1 MDIAELHGAYTDPSQ
16 APILLLTSVGIGV
29 YSGGGISNPHCF
41 NTVRAGRPGGS
52 VGNLET
58 F

>member
-1 MDIAELHGAYTDPSQ
+1 M
-16 APILLLTSVGIGV
+16 ILLV
-29 YSGGGISNPHCF
+29 F
-41 NTVRAGRPGGS
+41 TVICDTTIILLFYKYTQVHAGRPGGS